1 MKNNSIMKKVTVGL
15 LAMLITG
22 AAFSFP
28 NQVQAAE
35 ASGTTQTQTKT
46 TQESQKN
53 QVAPSL
59 LSLNSFID
67 EVTKVNSKLKLL
79 DNKIVVQEKRCKIA
93 LQKRD
98 EANRKFN
105 LNEAELLS
113 NKRESLLNPLQAQNQ
128 LDELKWEKENEV
140 KSLRVEA
147 TKLFYQYV
155 FKQQE
160 IDSQSKVIDKAQK
173 EYDIAKKKVE
183 VGDQNSL
190 SLNQSEN
197 ALSLAKQKLE
207 TLKVEK
213 TGIQMKINSLLE
225 RELTQAFELKAE
237 PLNISEYTNNDLDS
251 IITKK
256 KESGHSVVKLQKSY
270 EETKIQYYIQGYAMG
285 IPSAREELEYSMMDT
300 ENNIKNEKAAIDL
313 KVRSDYNSI
322 LNLKDDIEI
331 AKLTYDLNTKL
342 HSISELKYDRGLISI
357 SDYLKTSGDKETAL
371 TNYNKA
377 QLDYAVA
384 VMNFKLYIEE

>member
-1 MKNNSIMKKVTVGL
+1 MKNNLIMRKMTVGL
-15 LAMLITG
+15 LAMLITC

-28 NQVQAAE
+28 NQVQAVE
-35 ASGTTQTQTKT
+35 SSSTTQTQT
-46 TQESQKN
+46 N
-53 QVAPSL
+53 P

-79 DNKIVVQEKRCKIA
+79 DDKIVIQEKRYKTA
-93 LQKRD
+93 VQNRD
-98 EANRKFN
+98 EANRKGIT
-105 LNEAELLS
+105 EMELMI
-113 NKRESLLNPLQAQNQ
+113 NKQTLLLYPLQAQNQ
-128 LDELKWEKENEV
+128 LDELKWERENEA
-140 KSLRVEA
+140 KSLKVEA
-147 TKLFYQYV
+147 TKLFYQYI

-190 SLNQSEN
+190 SLTQSEN

-207 TLKVEK
+207 TLRVEK
-213 TGIQMKINSLLE
+213 IGIQMKINSLLQ
-225 RELTQAFELKAE
+225 RELTQAVEVKAE
-237 PLNISEYTNNDLDS
+237 PLSISEYKNNDLDS

-256 KESGHSVVKLQKSY
+256 KESGHSVVKLQKAN
-270 EETKIQYYIQGYAMG
+270 EEAKIQYYIEGYAEG
-285 IPSAREELEYSMMDT
+285 ISSAREGLEYSMMDT
-300 ENNIKNEKAAIDL
+300 ENNIISEKAAIEL
-313 KVRSDYNSI
+313 KVKSDYNSI